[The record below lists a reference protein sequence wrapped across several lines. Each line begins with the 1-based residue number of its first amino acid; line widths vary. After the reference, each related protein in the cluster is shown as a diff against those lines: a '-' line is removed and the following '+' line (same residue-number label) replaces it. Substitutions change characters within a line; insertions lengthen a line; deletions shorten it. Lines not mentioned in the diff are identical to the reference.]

1 MSYVAEIQIKIRDL
15 AALAAACRR
24 IDAEFCEGQT
34 TFAWYGRFVGDSTP
48 PAGRNP
54 RDYGQC
60 THAIRVPCARYEVGV
75 VQALDG
81 DGWDLLWDSYDAG
94 GLAGKLGAKAE
105 RLVQAYGVEAAR
117 AEALRSGWA
126 CTEERQP
133 DGTVLLHVNA
143 GA

>member
-60 THAIRVPCARYEVGV
+60 THAIRVPGARYEVGV

-105 RLVQAYGVEAAR
+105 RLVQA
-117 AEALRSGWA
+117 
-126 CTEERQP
+126 
-133 DGTVLLHVNA
+133 
-143 GA
+143 